1 MPCRAPPSG
10 PGARRALGAASLL
23 LALAAGACGG
33 GGGSAAAAGR
43 ETAEAG
49 GRESAGRASA
59 LPAVPDAARI
69 DGVTLSA
76 PVREADASVL
86 EPIVRLG
93 AGWIAVVPFA
103 FGRPGSPEL
112 RFDLDGQ
119 YWGER
124 TEGVAAT
131 IRMARAAG
139 LRVMVKP
146 QVWVRRGWTGDFDP
160 GGDDAWSRWEAS
172 YTDFVLAFARVAE
185 REGAGIFCLGT
196 ELGRSV
202 RERPAF
208 WRRLADTV
216 RAVYGGKLTYAANW
230 DEAPEVP
237 FWSALDYVGIDAYY
251 PLSTAPTPTV
261 ADLARAWRARLSGL
275 EALAARA
282 GRPILFT
289 EFGYRSADRAAG
301 EQWRIPGRGA
311 APNPDAQAAAY
322 EALFRAVWERPWFAG
337 GFVWKW
343 RASPPRGRREGARR
357 RAADYTI
364 RGKPAEEVV
373 RRWYGRSGATRQG
386 GRDDR

>member
-1 MPCRAPPSG
+1 VAV
-10 PGARRALGAASLL
+10 AV
-23 LALAAGACGG
+23 GACGG
-33 GGGSAAAAGR
+33 GGGSVPG
-43 ETAEAG
+43 G
-49 GRESAGRASA
+49 GRESAPSA
-59 LPAVPDAARI
+59 AAPPAVLHTARI

-76 PVREADASVL
+76 PVREVDSTVL
-86 EPIVRLG
+86 APVTRLG

-119 YWGER
+119 NWGER
-124 TEGVAAT
+124 AEGVAAT

-146 QVWVRRGWTGDFDP
+146 QVWVRGGWTGDFDP

-172 YTDFVLAFARVAE
+172 YTDYVLAFARVAE

-230 DEAPEVP
+230 DEAPDVP
-237 FWSALDYVGIDAYY
+237 FWDALDYVGVDAYY
-251 PLSTAPTPTV
+251 PLSSTRTPP
-261 ADLARAWRARLSGL
+261 ADDLARAWRTRLSGL
-275 EALAARA
+275 EALAGRA

-311 APNPDAQAAAY
+311 VPNPDAQAAAY

-337 GFVWKW
+337 GFIWKW
-343 RASPPRGRREGARR
+343 RPSASGSRRDGWRR
-357 RAADYTI
+357 RATDYTI
-364 RGKPAEEVV
+364 RGKPAEDVV
-373 RRWYGRSGATRQG
+373 RRWYERTGATREG